1 MKPVSL
7 LLYGMVVSLLAVRTL
22 AQERPQMWN
31 WHPERSASLK
41 TGQNDTPDRSFTP
54 PTPRGNLRGDIASN
68 ARERPD
74 VSRDNDQRRR

>member
-7 LLYGMVVSLLAVRTL
+7 LLCGMVVSLLAVRAQ
-22 AQERPQMWN
+22 AQERPQIWN

-41 TGQNDTPDRSFTP
+41 TWQNDTPDRNFTP

-68 ARERPD
+68 VRGRPD
-74 VSRDNDQRRR
+74 VSRDNDQRRH